1 MDFKRTAIVI
11 IFLEIAMA
19 VLAYFN
25 YDYSLEGLQALTRYS
40 GRLSLGVFSIL
51 FLLLPDRADLLSRI
65 LSTRPFHV
73 FALTHGIHL
82 IILLTYNGLSGN
94 QLIPLRIAGGF
105 IAYVIIFAMP
115 HLHIRQERGLISL
128 TQFKIYLSTYLYF
141 TWFIFFM
148 TYLPRVQGQVTQVGG
163 RYWEFVALLSWVCI
177 MMGMKLPAL
186 LFKQTRSRPK

>member
-25 YDYSLEGLQALTRYS
+25 YNYSLEGLQALTRYS

-105 IAYVIIFAMP
+105 IAYVIILAMP
-115 HLHIRQERGLISL
+115 YFHIRQERGLISL

-148 TYLPRVQGQVTQVGG
+148 TYLPRVQGHVTQVGG

-186 LFKQTRSRPK
+186 LFGQTRSRPK